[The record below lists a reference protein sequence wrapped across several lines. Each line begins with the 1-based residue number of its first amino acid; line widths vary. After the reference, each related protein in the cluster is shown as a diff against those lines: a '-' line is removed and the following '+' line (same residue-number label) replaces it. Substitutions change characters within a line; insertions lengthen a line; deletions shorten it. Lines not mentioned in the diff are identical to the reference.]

1 MLINSIKIENKNPS
15 NPAELYIKSLQSN
28 NSKILMS
35 SRLNVI
41 CKKITK
47 KNHFEDVDWSILNYE
62 LILDLLSNLKKEQ
75 KAPTT
80 INSYLA
86 AIKGVTKQAWK
97 SKLIETDTYLW
108 IKDIKDT
115 TGSRVNKGRTLKT
128 SEIIKLIKACQN
140 NSKTIGKRDAAIIA
154 ISYGAGLR
162 RDEAAN
168 LRLENYDK
176 NNGTI
181 KIIGKGN
188 KERKNK
194 LNRKIQA
201 LINDWINI
209 RCKKTEYLFYQ
220 LKDEKHL
227 TDKKLSGGNIY
238 TMLKKRY
245 LEAKIKKISP
255 HDLRRTY
262 ATKLLE
268 QGEDLFIVQ
277 ELMGHTRID
286 TTKKYDR
293 RSDKFKNKAAESL
306 PF

>member
-1 MLINSIKIENKNPS
+1 MLINSIKGHNKNVS

-28 NSKILMS
+28 NSKILMA

-41 CKKITK
+41 CKKLTK
-47 KNHFEDVDWSILNYE
+47 NIHYRDFNWSVLSYE
-62 LILDLLSNLKKEQ
+62 LVLDLLSIFKKEN

-80 INSYLA
+80 INSYLS

-97 SKLIETDTYLW
+97 SKIINTDKYLW
-108 IKDIKDT
+108 INDIKDVS
-115 TGSRVNKGRTLKT
+115 GSRINKGRTLKT
-128 SEIIKLIKACQN
+128 SEIVKLIKTCQKKLN
-140 NSKTIGKRDAAIIA
+140 IIGKRDAAIIA

-168 LRLENYDK
+168 LKFENYDRT
-176 NNGTI
+176 NGTI

-194 LNRKIQA
+194 INNKIQVI
-201 LINDWINI
+201 INDWIDI
-209 RCKKTEYLFYQ
+209 KSLKTEYLFYKI
-220 LKDEKHL
+220 KDEKHL
-227 TDKKLSGGNIY
+227 TEKRLTGGNIY

-245 LEAKIKKISP
+245 IEANIKKISP

-293 RSDKFKNKAAESL
+293 RSDKFKDRAAESL